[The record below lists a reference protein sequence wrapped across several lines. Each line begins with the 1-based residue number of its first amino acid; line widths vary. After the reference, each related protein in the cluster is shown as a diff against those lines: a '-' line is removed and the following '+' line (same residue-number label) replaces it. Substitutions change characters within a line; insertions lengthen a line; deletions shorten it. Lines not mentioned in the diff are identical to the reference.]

1 MTIEKNGADKIMTV
15 ERIDILN
22 DSLDDGLNTKVV
34 GSDEL
39 VAQVESGKLPH
50 QGFFLVQDTGELVDL
65 EFDS

>member
-39 VAQVESGKLPH
+39 VAQVESGKLPQ